1 MVSAF
6 PRSWSWGFRLLRL
19 LYADLQNLF
28 VIWVLAED
36 KTVHLDAGVSPSCSN
51 RALSKVKPCLPPA
64 HIVGSPPT

>member
-28 VIWVLAED
+28 LIWVLAED
-36 KTVHLDAGVSPSCSN
+36 KTVHLDGPVSGSCSD
-51 RALSKVKPCLPPA
+51 RGQSAVETCPPPA
-64 HIVGSPPT
+64 RIVGSPPT